1 MNQKHFSRRDA
12 LRSTLLGLGIASL
25 SLGVAR
31 AAGPH
36 GQAANLLAPGAK
48 TLQALSQRLA
58 VLPRRRDFKTV
69 PMILTAPDQWDN
81 EALNEVLQY
90 AGGPKQVWD
99 NTDLAGPWLNLMRN
113 AMNVQIWSFKHPD
126 FLAVSATHGNA
137 HLALYD
143 EIIWDKYGFA
153 KLTKDKFNTNTLLI
167 APPASKANPTDYENT
182 KGVFSP
188 YDNSITVL
196 QKRGVLFL
204 ACHNEI
210 WELTMALHNK
220 GVNPDHLSHE
230 QMAAEFTNHLIPG
243 VILTPGMVGTLVE
256 LQSAGYHYAT

>member
-1 MNQKHFSRRDA
+1 MDQKHFSRRDV

-31 AAGPH
+31 AAGSRV
-36 GQAANLLAPGAK
+36 QAANLLAPGAK
-48 TLQALSQRLA
+48 TLQALNQRLA

-69 PMILTAPDQWDN
+69 PMILNAPHQWDSK
-81 EALNEVLQY
+81 AFNEVLQY
-90 AGGPKQVWD
+90 TGGPKQVWD

-113 AMNVQIWSFKHPD
+113 AMNAQIWAFRHPD
-126 FLAVSATHGNA
+126 FLAVSATHGSA

-143 EIIWDKYGFA
+143 EMIWDKYGFA
-153 KLTKDKFNTNTLLI
+153 KLSKDKFKTNTFLA
-167 APPASKANPTDYENT
+167 APLGSKANPADYENT

-196 QKRGVLFL
+196 QKRGVVFL

-210 WELTMALHNK
+210 WEVTMDLHNK

-243 VILTPGMVGTLVE
+243 VILTPGVVGTLVE
-256 LQSAGYHYAT
+256 LQNAGYHYAT